1 MSVPYFHINS
11 MSYTSSVVT
20 LNNDYSYLRGGGS
33 FSIVGLPQTLY
44 FNATSSYVSGRI
56 ATFSLALSASTVYNL
71 TFSFYKG
78 SYINYPMNQPSL
90 TGVTGASTYG
100 MGGQAYNL
108 GLQPLSSATSPLYET
123 SRIFNYV
130 FTTTS

>member
-1 MSVPYFHINS
+1 MAVPYLHINS
-11 MSYTSSVVT
+11 MSYTSSVIT

-44 FNATSSYVSGRI
+44 FNATNSYVTGRI
-56 ATFSLALSASTVYNL
+56 ATFSLSLSASTTYNL

-78 SYINYPMNQPSL
+78 PYINYPLDQPSL

-100 MGGQAYNL
+100 VGGQAYNL
-108 GLQPLSSATSPLYET
+108 GLQPLYATAAPLYEIRRT
-123 SRIFNYV
+123 FNYK